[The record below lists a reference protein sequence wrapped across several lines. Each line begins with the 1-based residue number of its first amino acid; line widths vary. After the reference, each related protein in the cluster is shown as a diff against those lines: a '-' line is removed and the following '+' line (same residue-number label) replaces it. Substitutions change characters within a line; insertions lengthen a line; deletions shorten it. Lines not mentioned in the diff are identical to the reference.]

1 MSLTI
6 ESALHDI
13 VTALQQRLAEQL
25 PAADSNGRLA
35 GRPMTILPVDR
46 QTIEI
51 IFHVVPQVS
60 ETEVRA
66 VRRIVDLPTFCS
78 VSPGGENTLT
88 VTFICRLP

>member
-6 ESALHDI
+6 ESALHDV

-25 PAADSNGRLA
+25 PVADSNGRLA
-35 GRPMTILPVDR
+35 GRPMTIRPVDR

-51 IFHVVPQVS
+51 IFHEVPQVS
-60 ETEVRA
+60 ETEVRT

-78 VSPGGENTLT
+78 VTPEGENTLT
-88 VTFICRLP
+88 VTFICRLA